1 MVPEEPRGL
10 EEEAAPAA
18 PRSAARMEDEP
29 AGAGA
34 RAGGAAGDGGAA
46 GSFPPDDG
54 AAGSSPSGDGGRD
67 EGASRTAVGG
77 GDASAVAPDGA
88 PRRGAATAPEP
99 SFEAMLAELEA
110 VVRQLESEEA
120 DLDRA
125 LVLFQRGIELVRRCH
140 RRLEAMERQVQW
152 LLEDA
157 TGAVRLVPAPELDPA
172 AEGGDTR

>member
-18 PRSAARMEDEP
+18 PRSAARSEDEP
-29 AGAGA
+29 AGPRA
-34 RAGGAAGDGGAA
+34 RPGGAAGDGGAA
-46 GSFPPDDG
+46 GSFPPDG
-54 AAGSSPSGDGGRD
+54 GAGSSPSGDGGRD
-67 EGASRTAVGG
+67 EGVSRPAVGG
-77 GDASAVAPDGA
+77 GDAAGVAPDGA
-88 PRRGAATAPEP
+88 PRRGAAMAPEP

-125 LVLFQRGIELVRRCH
+125 LALFQRGIELVRRCH

-172 AEGGDTR
+172 AEGGDNR